1 MRTFISSFSFFK
13 HHESKNDTLDG
24 RCRSSSKNSFSYFS
38 PIPRLRQ
45 HTIWYLSQTFAG
57 VVNCYEVP
65 RSEPHGRRGPG
76 HDQRGGRW
84 RQRLN
89 GVSWVRSKMFS
100 YNWKHSNNSWRF
112 CVMMVK
118 KMAESDTENEVSD
131 ETEWKL
137 VILSNLPAK
146 IHWNPKKMIISRKL
160 PADVISVWLIWRD
173 IWGFPGRK

>member
-1 MRTFISSFSFFK
+1 M
-13 HHESKNDTLDG
+13 
-24 RCRSSSKNSFSYFS
+24 
-38 PIPRLRQ
+38 PRLRK

-57 VVNCYEVP
+57 VVNCYEVSGP
-65 RSEPHGRRGPG
+65 EPHGRRGPG
-76 HDQRGGRW
+76 HDQRGWRW
-84 RQRLN
+84 RQRLH
-89 GVSWVRSKMFS
+89 GVSWVRSILFS
-100 YNWKHSNNSWRF
+100 YNWKNYNNFWRF

-131 ETEWKL
+131 STEWKL
-137 VILSNLPAK
+137 DKNILSNLPAK